1 VRGTTLAKT
10 RAMLKRELGIDP
22 GTNADL
28 DLELNGLLEDRQQWL
43 SGEFDWPFLEHR
55 WSVNCPSGEQFIGFP
70 TSTDEAET
78 MAINF
83 DRPYYVEVF
92 YVQQWEPLYYGI
104 GSQEYNVWD
113 SYLNERNDPIQRWM
127 FHDDADFE
135 VWPLPVTAQ
144 VVRFTAKRNVVTLRT
159 NGSYNDSAVLDL
171 DDLLVVYFTAAE
183 RLLRNKQADA
193 SAKLQLAQERMR
205 VVRATY
211 PSRARK
217 LVLGSDKYEGPIRKV
232 VPLITVG
239 GTTPP

>member
-1 VRGTTLAKT
+1 
-10 RAMLKRELGIDP
+10 MLKRELGIDP

-43 SGEFDWPFLEHR
+43 SGEYDWPFLEHR
-55 WSVNCPSGEQFIGFP
+55 WSVNCPIGEQFLGFP
-70 TSTDEAET
+70 TTTDEAET
-78 MAINF
+78 LAINF

-92 YVQQWEPLYYGI
+92 YVQKWEPVDYGI
-104 GSQEYNVWD
+104 GATEFNIWN
-113 SYLNERNDPIQRWM
+113 SYLLEKNDPIQRWM
-127 FHDDADFE
+127 FHDDSDFE
-135 VWPLPVTAQ
+135 VWPLPATAQ
-144 VVRFTAKRNVVTLRT
+144 IVRFTAKRNVVTLRT

-211 PSRARK
+211 PSRTRK
-217 LVLGSDKYEGPIRKV
+217 VVLGSDKYDGPVRRV
-232 VPLITVG
+232 VPLITVHG
-239 GTTPP
+239 